1 MPYAEVAVN
10 AAAPIRQTF
19 TYRVPDE
26 LTVAVGQAVYV
37 PFGARTLQGIV
48 VEVTAEPRYQDT
60 RDIEAVIDERPLATP
75 ERVSLASWL
84 SDYYRAPLFDCVS
97 LMLPPGFKR
106 RPQTFLRLAFWAGDA
121 PDDLNDAE
129 RAILDALREREDSE
143 PEDLK
148 LSLKDVRGVTRA
160 IGALIRRGLV
170 ARTYQL
176 ARPSVQPRRER
187 IFSAH

>member
-19 TYRVPDE
+19 TYRLPDE

-48 VEVTAEPRYQDT
+48 AEITAEPRYKDT
-60 RDIEAVIDERPLATP
+60 RDIEAVIDARPLVTP
-75 ERVSLASWL
+75 ERMSLAGWL

-106 RPQTFLRLAFWAGDA
+106 RPQTLLRLAFWAGDA
-121 PDDLNDAE
+121 PDDLNDTE
-129 RAILDALREREDSE
+129 RTVMDALREREETES
-143 PEDLK
+143 EDLK
-148 LSLKDVRGVTRA
+148 RSLKDVRGVARA
-160 IGALIRRGLV
+160 VASLVRRGLV
-170 ARTYQL
+170 ARTYRL
-176 ARPSVQPRRER
+176 ARPAVQPRV
-187 IFSAH
+187 